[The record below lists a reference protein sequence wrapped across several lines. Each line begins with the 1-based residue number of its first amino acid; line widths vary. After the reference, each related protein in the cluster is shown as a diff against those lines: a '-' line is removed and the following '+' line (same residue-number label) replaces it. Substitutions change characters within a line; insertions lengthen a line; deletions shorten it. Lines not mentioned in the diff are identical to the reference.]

1 MAWERK
7 NNNLKCI
14 FYTGKK
20 VKNSTIWRNW
30 LNYNGMKENFSRAF
44 HFSQA
49 ICNII
54 FIYDPQELRDKKHF
68 SEGAA

>member
-1 MAWERK
+1 M
-7 NNNLKCI
+7 
-14 FYTGKK
+14 
-20 VKNSTIWRNW
+20 KNSTIWRNW
-30 LNYNGMKENFSRAF
+30 LNYNGMKENFSGAF
-44 HFSQA
+44 HFPQA